1 MVALPADT
9 PVTSPKALTL
19 AAGEPLIQVPPAL
32 PVVVNKMDAF
42 THTLVGPEMVPALPE
57 GFTVKV
63 KWATEPGLQLLAATV

>member
-19 AAGEPLIQVPPAL
+19 AAGEPLIHEPPVL
-32 PVVVNKMDAF
+32 PLVANKMEAP
-42 THTLVGPEMVPALPE
+42 TQTLVGPEIVPALPE

-63 KWATEPGLQLLAATV
+63 KWATEPALQLLAATV